1 MINCRCYGR
10 SREKSLPLG
19 LEGYADAA
27 IPRPVRRL
35 TNIGSSCLQNETY
48 NLKGA
53 PDTGQRR
60 PEKARGKWQ
69 YVAGFSNGSLP
80 FHHPLM

>member
-1 MINCRCYGR
+1 
-10 SREKSLPLG
+10 
-19 LEGYADAA
+19 
-27 IPRPVRRL
+27 
-35 TNIGSSCLQNETY
+35 LQNETY